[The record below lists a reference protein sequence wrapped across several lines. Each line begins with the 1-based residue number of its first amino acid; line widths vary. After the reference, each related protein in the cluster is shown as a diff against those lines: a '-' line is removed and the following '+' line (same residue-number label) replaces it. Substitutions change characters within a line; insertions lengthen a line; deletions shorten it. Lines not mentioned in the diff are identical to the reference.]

1 MTRGQEIN
9 ELLRLTAD
17 EMVERAQG
25 RLVVVDTL
33 DDLHRHLARD
43 LADTITANNQANR
56 PTVLIVPWGPVPQY
70 PILVEIVNAEKISMK
85 LCTFFFMDEY
95 CDQTGHV
102 VPVSHPESFRSAA
115 ADAWNGI
122 QEDLRIPES
131 QVIFPDHENI
141 LYLEHMMSNA
151 GGIETCYGGIGIH
164 GHVAFNEPEAGVAQ
178 TGPRCVDLNDFT
190 TTINGIRSG
199 VGGDLENFP
208 SKAVTVGMRNILDAR
223 KIRLYCRNDIPGL
236 QWANTVLRLAVF
248 GEPGDDYPVTH
259 VRSHPDWRVV
269 TDRNTAEPAEHV
281 LPVSDE

>member
-1 MTRGQEIN
+1 MTRGQEIH
-9 ELLRLTAD
+9 ESLKLTPE

-43 LADTITANNQANR
+43 LADTIAANNQANR

-70 PILVEIVNAEKISMK
+70 PILVEIVNAEGISMK
-85 LCTFFFMDEY
+85 QCTFFFMDEY

-102 VPVSHPESFRSAA
+102 IPVSHPESFRSAA
-115 ADAWNGI
+115 ADAWNRI

-141 LYLEHMMSNA
+141 LYLEHMMANA
-151 GGIETCYGGIGIH
+151 GGIESCYGGIGIH
-164 GHVAFNEPEAGVAQ
+164 GHVAFNEPVAEVA
-178 TGPRCVDLNDFT
+178 TSGPRMVALNDFT
-190 TTINGIRSG
+190 TTINAIRSG

-208 SKAVTVGMRNILDAR
+208 RRAVTVGMRNILDAR

-259 VRSHPDWRVV
+259 IRSHPDWRVV
-269 TDRNTAEPAEHV
+269 TDRNTAAPAEHI
-281 LPVSDE
+281 LDPWEG